1 MQQILYFL
9 IKNSYRLLFLLL
21 LGISLT
27 LTIKSH
33 SFHRSEYINSAN
45 AITGGIY
52 ENINSSREYLSLKKQ
67 NEILAEEN
75 ARLKASLFNKKDTV
89 IAQKSV
95 LTTGIDSLQFNVT
108 KGKVIKNM
116 FNTRENYLTLNI
128 GKKDGIKTDMGVI
141 NEKGIIGIIEKT
153 SNHYATAL
161 SVLNTKSR
169 INAKV
174 KNSNHFGTLV
184 WDGKNVGFV
193 QLVDVPRLAKLHKGD
208 SIVTGADSE
217 IFPENIPIGK
227 IESAFVNQE
236 TNYYTINIRLFNDMT
251 DLGYVSVISNKLKEE
266 KNNLEQQTVEN

>member
-1 MQQILYFL
+1 MQQILYFF

-21 LGISLT
+21 LGISLI

-52 ENINSSREYLSLKKQ
+52 ENINSSKEYLGLKKQ

-75 ARLKASLFNKKDTV
+75 ARLKSILFNKKDTI
-89 IAQKSV
+89 IAQKSI
-95 LTTGIDSLQFNVT
+95 LSTGIDSLQFNVT

-153 SNHYATAL
+153 SNSYATVL

-184 WDGKNVGFV
+184 WDGKNVGYV
-193 QLVDVPRLAKLHKGD
+193 QLIDVPRIAKLHKGD
-208 SIVTGADSE
+208 SIVTGSDSD

-227 IESAFVNQE
+227 IESAVVNSE

-251 DLGYVSVISNKLKEE
+251 SLGYISVIGNKLKEE
-266 KNNLEQQTVEN
+266 KDNLEQETIAN